1 MSTLRLSEIT
11 SLSGAGNISVT
22 GGKLISPGSLL
33 QVKQTVMK
41 STFSSSIG
49 NGWANVSD
57 LDCSIT
63 PISASSNILVRLS
76 LIWGSQYYQ
85 YKVRLMKD
93 SQVVTGALGNVYS
106 NRGQAWMT
114 MINYVG
120 GTTNSS
126 YNCYSGIGEY
136 LDIAGTSSSITYGIQ
151 IGGYSA
157 SYAVYVNRGSVYQD
171 AADYD
176 FTPVST
182 LTLMEIATE

>member
-63 PISASSNILVRLS
+63 PISASSNILVRLG
-76 LIWGSQYYQ
+76 LIWGTQYYQ
-85 YKVRLMKD
+85 CKVRLMKN
-93 SQVVTGALGNVYS
+93 SQVVAGALGNIYGS
-106 NRGQAWMT
+106 RGQSWMT
-114 MINYVG
+114 LINYVG
-120 GTTNSS
+120 GEANAY
-126 YNCYSGIGEY
+126 YNTYSGIGEY
-136 LDIAGTSSSITYGIQ
+136 LDIAGTSSTITYGIQ
-151 IGGYSA
+151 IGGYST
-157 SYAVYVNRGSVYQD
+157 SYAVYVNRSHQYQNS
-171 AADYD
+171 ADYD

-182 LTLMEIATE
+182 MTLMEIATE